1 MELTVKQ
8 KQHISDVFE
17 SIDTQRH
24 EFEDAVE
31 IVLDSLLDD
40 DIVDL
45 SEDDNGDMYEE
56 LHNLVWD
63 YLEKYPNND

>member
-1 MELTVKQ
+1 MKLTVKQ
-8 KQHISDVFE
+8 KQHIRDVFE
-17 SIDTQRH
+17 SIDTQHH

-31 IVLDSLLDD
+31 IVLDSLIDD